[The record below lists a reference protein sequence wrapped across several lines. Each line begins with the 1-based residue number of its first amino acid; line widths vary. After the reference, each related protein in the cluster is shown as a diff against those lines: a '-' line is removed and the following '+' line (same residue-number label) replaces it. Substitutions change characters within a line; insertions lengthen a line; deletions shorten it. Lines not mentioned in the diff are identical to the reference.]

1 MHGDINAPNVSTA
14 SPLAAVNSANIPL
27 VVHVIYRLDTGGLE
41 NGVVNLI
48 NRIPADRFRHAIIC
62 LTTYSD
68 FRLRLRRSDVA
79 VFALNKPP
87 GNSLIM
93 LMRLWWLLRKLRPDI
108 VHTRN
113 LAALDATIP
122 AALAG
127 VQVRIH
133 GEHGRDL
140 ADLDGNN
147 AARQRLRRFFKPF
160 IHRYVAL
167 SKDLENYLR
176 EKIGVPSAKIAQLYN
191 GVDTVVFHPTSV
203 ARDPL
208 PEAGF
213 ASTEAYVIGT
223 VGRMQ
228 SEKDQ
233 MTLARAFVA
242 LSQMVPPSERQL
254 RLVMIGDGPQRAP
267 AVELLRRAGLSN
279 LAWLPG
285 DRNDVAEIM
294 RGLDLFVLPS
304 LAEGISNTILE
315 AMATGLPVVATSVG
329 GNPELVVD
337 GHTGALVPPSDP
349 NTMASAI
356 RDYVMNPE
364 KGKRHGSAARI
375 RAEQCFGLD
384 IMVKNY
390 TDLYDQAL
398 MRDRAPLCVQPQER
412 A

>member
-1 MHGDINAPNVSTA
+1 MRDDVHQAVG
-14 SPLAAVNSANIPL
+14 PLVAVNSTNVPL

-48 NRIPADRFRHAIIC
+48 NRIPANRYRHAIIC
-62 LTTYSD
+62 LTNYSD
-68 FRLRLRRSDVA
+68 FRLRLHRSDVP

-87 GNSLIM
+87 GNSPITLI
-93 LMRLWWLLRKLRPDI
+93 RLWWLLRKLRPAI

-127 VQVRIH
+127 IPVCIH

-140 ADLDGNN
+140 PDLDGSNV
-147 AARQRLRRFFKPF
+147 ARQRLRRFFKPF

-176 EKIGVPSAKIAQLYN
+176 EKIGVPSERISQLYN
-191 GVDTVVFHPTSV
+191 GVDTAVFKPARV
-203 ARDPL
+203 AREPL
-208 PEAGF
+208 PIAGF
-213 ASTEAYVIGT
+213 APADAFVIGT

-233 MTLARAFVA
+233 LTLARAFVA
-242 LSQMVPPSERQL
+242 VSQILLPTQRQL
-254 RLVMIGDGPQRAP
+254 RLVMIGDGPLRSAS
-267 AVELLRRAGLSN
+267 ADLLKQAGLGD
-279 LAWLPG
+279 LIWLPG
-285 DRNDVAEIM
+285 DRSDVADIM

-315 AMATGLPVVATSVG
+315 AMASGLPVVATAVG
-329 GNPELVVD
+329 GNPELVLE
-337 GHTGALVPPSDP
+337 GQTGALVPPSDP
-349 NTMASAI
+349 HKMALAI
-356 RDYVMNPE
+356 CDYVMNPD
-364 KGKRHGSAARI
+364 KAKRHGSAARI
-375 RAEQCFGLD
+375 RVEQCFGLD
-384 IMVKNY
+384 VMVKNY
-390 TDLYDQAL
+390 TDMYDQAL
-398 MRDRAPLCVQPQER
+398 ARHHAPLRVQPQER